1 MVEYRVSLVVTDT
14 NEALMPYKTLHFQ
27 KHGPEKYKRQKNVVA
42 AKRFFASSSAEQG
55 GKAPDFRSQ
64 ADGLSWSRGGIK
76 PPDHTLCLQVVWP
89 VHVLRQRSLAC
100 LPGQVQDRQGKRPG
114 TLSRSFSWPL
124 PLPAE
129 PLLP

>member
-1 MVEYRVSLVVTDT
+1 
-14 NEALMPYKTLHFQ
+14 MPYKSLHFQ
-27 KHGPEKYKRQKNVVA
+27 KHGPEKYKRQKNLVA

-55 GKAPDFRSQ
+55 CKAPDFRSQ

-76 PPDHTLCLQVVWP
+76 PPDHTLCLQVVWL
-89 VHVLRQRSLAC
+89 VHVLQAAESG

-114 TLSRSFSWPL
+114 TLSTSFSWPL